1 MKATQQQTA
10 LEKAKEKRLL
20 GKPEGQKV
28 REEREEHLKNFPED
42 EEDREVKEDGED
54 LTPLYGSLEAKLL
67 QHQEALV
74 QRQLALETKL

>member
-1 MKATQQQTA
+1 MKATWQQTA

-28 REEREEHLKNFPED
+28 REAREEHQKNFPKD

-54 LTPLYGSLEAKLL
+54 LAPLHGSFEAKLL
-67 QHQEALV
+67 QH
-74 QRQLALETKL
+74 